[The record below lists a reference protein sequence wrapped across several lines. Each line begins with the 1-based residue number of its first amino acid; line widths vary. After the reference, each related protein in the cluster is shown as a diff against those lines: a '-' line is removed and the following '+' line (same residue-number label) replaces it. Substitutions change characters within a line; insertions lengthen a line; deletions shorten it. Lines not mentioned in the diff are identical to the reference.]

1 MKGVFICAAEL
12 EALHGLGALS
22 VSAYLH
28 LRLWMDLRSGVVGL
42 SRPITLAMVAAH
54 TESHV
59 TRGRG
64 FEVVQPSQKEVR
76 CALDRLVRAGLLARL
91 AGDRLAFSMP
101 LAATASIRPENAGRN
116 GGTLRGAV
124 ENSAKAFSGAGSTAI
139 RASLQGAA
147 FPERGARHQ
156 RIGETP
162 TPPHTASTPAPGL
175 RAREAIAA
183 AGGSAEGE
191 AAADLLRGAGVRVL
205 GHEQELAALARVP
218 EADVLAAVELA
229 RQERQAA
236 GSTQPVGLRYV
247 VALLDRVRQ
256 QSPGKATTAWWSSES
271 AMLAKGAELGL
282 SPRPGEGWGEFR
294 GRVREAA
301 LRVA

>member
-28 LRLWMDLRSGVVGL
+28 LRSWMDLRSGVVGL
-42 SRPITLAMVAAH
+42 SRPITLAMVAAY

-76 CALDRLVRAGLLARL
+76 CALDRLVRADLLVRL

-101 LAATASIRPENAGRN
+101 LAVKASMRPENAGRN
-116 GGTLRGAV
+116 EGTLRGAV
-124 ENSAKAFSGAGSTAI
+124 ENPANAFSSAGSAVV

-156 RIGETP
+156 RVGETP
-162 TPPHTASTPAPGL
+162 TPPHTASTPGPGL
-175 RAREAIAA
+175 RAREVAAA
-183 AGGSAEGE
+183 AGGSAEGQ
-191 AAADLLRGAGVRVL
+191 AVADVLRGAGVRVL
-205 GHEQELAALARVP
+205 GHEPELVALARVP
-218 EADVLAAVELA
+218 GADVLAAVELA
-229 RQERQAA
+229 RQERQAV
-236 GSTQPVGLRYV
+236 GSMQPIGLRYV
-247 VALLDRVRQ
+247 AALLDRVQ
-256 QSPGKATTAWWSSES
+256 QQASKASTAAWWSSES

-282 SPRPGEGWGEFR
+282 SPRPGEGWGEFKAR
-294 GRVREAA
+294 IREAA